1 MNWEALAAFG
11 EVSGALAVVASLIFV
26 GYQLRQGQSIER
38 AKAQRDLLVQ
48 GREWMAIPG
57 REEQNFEAIRSCLRD
72 FDGASEFD
80 KARFN
85 GWAFDILLIMEQAFY
100 MHRDGFL
107 NDGSFYRFEQV
118 LLSITRTRG
127 GGQWWQLSYNVVGT
141 DVGEYLTKRIDEL
154 GDSIPPYDELFPY
167 MRTGDALG
175 EVKNPP
181 GGDGL
186 T

>member
-11 EVSGALAVVASLIFV
+11 EISGALAVVASLIFV

-57 REEQNFEAIRSCLRD
+57 QDEQSFDAIRSCLQEFTD
-72 FDGASEFD
+72 ADDFD

-85 GWAFDILLIMEQAFY
+85 GWAFNMLLIMEQAFY

-107 NDGSFYRFEQV
+107 NDGSFFRFEQV

-127 GGQWWQLSYNVVGT
+127 GGQWWQLAYNIVGT
-141 DVGEYLTKRIDEL
+141 DVGEYLAMRRDELGESVPAIDEL
-154 GDSIPPYDELFPY
+154 LPY
-167 MRTGDALG
+167 MRAGDIRKQV
-175 EVKNPP
+175 EQPP
-181 GGDGL
+181 SD
-186 T
+186 